1 MANWTHKGQLIGVT
15 GSIQTRNYENQQGQ
29 RIYITE
35 VVASNFQ
42 VLEKSNQANGERVG
56 NPAAK
61 PQNNDSFGSDPME
74 ISDDD
79 LPF

>member
-1 MANWTHKGQLIGVT
+1 MINNVT
-15 GSIQTRNYENQQGQ
+15 LVG
-29 RIYITE
+29 RITKEPELRYTPQNKA
-35 VVASNFQ
+35 VASSSNFQ
-42 VLEKSNQANGERVG
+42 VLEKSNQANGERIS
-56 NPAAK
+56 NPASK